1 MRYVEATDSLLFTGN
16 SDSLTKV
23 QNLLAEIDTNTALG
37 TIREIGGVTFFLYKI
52 QVAAAD
58 KLMNALKS
66 FAQSLKATEADK
78 KLSDAIATMKY
89 ISESNSI
96 LFTGD
101 TETLTRVEP
110 IVQQFDNSSLQG
122 PTPSPRAATTF
133 LIYNPKYLTGEELIA
148 ILKEFMLNLESSGV
162 SDPGLFDTINNLKW
176 IPKTNSLLIS
186 GDVQSADKVQQL
198 LMKFDLPNKEAQPP
212 SIESIDNVSFLV
224 YKLQYHPGNDI
235 QTALKQ
241 VAVALEKGSNPSAAL
256 VDAINSIQWV
266 MVTNSL
272 LVTGQQDV
280 LVKLKELI
288 QNLDAPLR
296 QVFIEVLIIQTSLTN
311 TQNFGLMWGGQAQ
324 FFNKATMGTGNFPTA
339 TNPQGTATT
348 PVGVFG
354 PNLQGINATNTPMG
368 GIPSGMVPFTSG
380 FDLGA
385 IGDII
390 MNKGRSFISLGA
402 LVNAIQSD
410 TDSTI
415 IINPKI
421 VTQDN
426 RQSTIFVGDNVP
438 YTGSIVTNIA
448 AQTTNTS
455 NIEYRDVGVSL
466 TITPILGENDIITL
480 DIINDISQVVNSATA
495 TNTLVLTGIETSHAH
510 METRVAVPNNHF
522 VALSGMINDSKTHY
536 KTGVPCLGGLPV
548 IGFLFSENDR
558 TANKDNIIIFLR
570 PQIINTYEEYKAITE
585 HQEWLYKYDARLP
598 VLKEEF
604 DEGID
609 LVKTPENE

>member
-1 MRYVEATDSLLFTGN
+1 
-16 SDSLTKV
+16 
-23 QNLLAEIDTNTALG
+23 
-37 TIREIGGVTFFLYKI
+37 
-52 QVAAAD
+52 
-58 KLMNALKS
+58 
-66 FAQSLKATEADK
+66 
-78 KLSDAIATMKY
+78 
-89 ISESNSI
+89 
-96 LFTGD
+96 
-101 TETLTRVEP
+101 
-110 IVQQFDNSSLQG
+110 
-122 PTPSPRAATTF
+122 
-133 LIYNPKYLTGEELIA
+133 
-148 ILKEFMLNLESSGV
+148 
-162 SDPGLFDTINNLKW
+162 
-176 IPKTNSLLIS
+176 
-186 GDVQSADKVQQL
+186 
-198 LMKFDLPNKEAQPP
+198 
-212 SIESIDNVSFLV
+212 
-224 YKLQYHPGNDI
+224 
-235 QTALKQ
+235 
-241 VAVALEKGSNPSAAL
+241 
-256 VDAINSIQWV
+256 
-266 MVTNSL
+266 
-272 LVTGQQDV
+272 
-280 LVKLKELI
+280 
-288 QNLDAPLR
+288 
-296 QVFIEVLIIQTSLTN
+296 
-311 TQNFGLMWGGQAQ
+311 
-324 FFNKATMGTGNFPTA
+324 MGTGNFPA
-339 TNPQGTATT
+339 ITNPSGSTTT
-348 PVGVFG
+348 PVQTFSQ
-354 PNLQGINATNTPMG
+354 NLQNINATNTPMG
-368 GIPSGMVPFTSG
+368 GIPSGMVPFTTG

-536 KTGVPCLGGLPV
+536 KTGIPCLGGLPV